1 MHDEM
6 VKTSVQ
12 VTDNGAII
20 ATANPTDNYVTTA
33 DNHSIY
39 VNTGTTTTSTPIFDV
54 RDISDRFNA
63 GVRHPHSVTNITQR
77 SDRMNLALELDDP
90 RMTELIFEILRK
102 TIVNLGQI
110 TDEVI
115 DCTLEFGSET
125 TVIHM
130 VDTGTG
136 YYKITMATE
145 IRNIYTMDIYS
156 YNKYP
161 EINMTKSKATVDLIL
176 ELLSIKLTAI
186 QHDFKVTG
194 ELDLD
199 RMQFIATATDYCIKY
214 TNDYDAYYLMLSK
227 SPSLF
232 AYITHMDGKVICY
245 TSTSMDY
252 IPSRKEM
259 NDVLDILVDLE
270 VSTDE

>member
-1 MHDEM
+1 MYDEM
-6 VKTSVQ
+6 TKTSVQ
-12 VTDNGAII
+12 VTDSGAII
-20 ATANPTDNYVTTA
+20 ATANPIDNYVATA
-33 DNHSIY
+33 DNHSTY
-39 VNTGTTTTSTPIFDV
+39 VNTGTTTTSTPIYDV
-54 RDISDRFNA
+54 LEISDRFNA

-102 TIVNLGQI
+102 TIVHLGQT
-110 TDEVI
+110 TDKVV

-125 TVIHM
+125 TVIHI
-130 VDTGTG
+130 VDMNTG
-136 YYKITMATE
+136 YYSITMVTE

-161 EINMTKSKATVDLIL
+161 EINMTKSKITVDLIL
-176 ELLSIKLTAI
+176 ELLSIKLAAI
-186 QHDFKVTG
+186 EHDFKVTG

-227 SPSLF
+227 SSSLF
-232 AYITHMDGKVICY
+232 AYIAHMDSRVTCY
-245 TSTSMDY
+245 TATSIDY
-252 IPSRKEM
+252 IPSKKEM

-270 VSTDE
+270 VDTNE